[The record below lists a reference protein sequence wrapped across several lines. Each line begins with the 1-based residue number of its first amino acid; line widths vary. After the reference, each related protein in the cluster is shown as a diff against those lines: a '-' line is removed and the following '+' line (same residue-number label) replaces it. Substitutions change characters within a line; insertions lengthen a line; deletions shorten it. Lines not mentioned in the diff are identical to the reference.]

1 MESNKPCSIEDEPE
15 KHGINWREVAIKAGV
30 KFLGRSLCVRCLLC
44 KYYPRCDVTLVIE
57 NKQLRVECPHELCN
71 GDRWRTNFAL
81 AEASAE
87 AVRAART
94 EGPTSAGSG
103 GVK

>member
-1 MESNKPCSIEDEPE
+1 MESHKPCSIEDEPE
-15 KHGINWREVAIKAGV
+15 KHGINWRAVAIKAGV
-30 KFLGRSLCVRCLLC
+30 KFLGQSLCLRCLLY
-44 KYYPRCDVTLVIE
+44 KPYAHCDVTLVIE
-57 NKQLRVECPHELCN
+57 DKQLRVECPHSLCN

-87 AVRAART
+87 AVQAARM
-94 EGPTSAGSG
+94 EAPPSAGSG